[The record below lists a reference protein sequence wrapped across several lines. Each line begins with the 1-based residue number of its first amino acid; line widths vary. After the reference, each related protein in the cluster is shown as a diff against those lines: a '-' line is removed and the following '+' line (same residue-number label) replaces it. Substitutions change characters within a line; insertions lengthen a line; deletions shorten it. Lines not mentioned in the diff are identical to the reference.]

1 MANTNNK
8 NNKRKINAF
17 GKSWGIF
24 DISELERAIKL
35 YERLNYLETHHVGS
49 LEGAAK
55 IEASIVEQQ
64 HLKEILEEEGLKRG
78 NKSLKNIKEE
88 LAALK
93 EKRDVINE
101 TNRILKANEALLKAN
116 EKYNNK
122 QPEKISWNN
131 FGSSISGAFQQNNAN
146 KVYEDMLNAA
156 VKQYGDTSTWTDEIV
171 DKFNN
176 SVTDELS
183 KSAGKYSKAASLLQ
197 LAADT
202 FKSGVDEF
210 TSMFK
215 QGLTK
220 QTSTMRQ
227 NALNIGVRT
236 QATVSDQLDAQ
247 WDLNNQLGSW
257 MPYSSSDDLR
267 DNVSSSEIMEMW
279 NSLAKSGSS
288 SEEMFANAIDDVVT
302 QKIVPYLDTSTSTW
316 QRLVQVQPELQK
328 NIRGINATNQ
338 EIAGNN
344 YITEKLLDQIIYDMQ
359 PMSTLAEND
368 LAMSASG
375 ASATINSIME
385 ANPQMTKDQAIQLY
399 KDLYKQQYR
408 GADILKGGS
417 LYEKMSYVKNMDTNI
432 YASENIP
439 EAIGNIALT
448 KSYLSKIS
456 GADYSSTMGGT
467 IQSTVGNA
475 VGMSGE
481 DMMTY
486 SQMSNDSILKAIDNG
501 NKSQQQLDKA
511 ATKEEQK
518 FTEGLYQT
526 EAEKQEKYMENL
538 ANELSVIETNL
549 GHWGSVIETLLT
561 GIKTL
566 VATWVGGKVL
576 SSILGLSSSAAGG
589 GSGFLGALSGAAG
602 GFAGVAL
609 GTVAGVAL
617 TAVIANGINEA
628 LKPGQGEHGVKE
640 AEDEIGDQF
649 KIDKTLQGLQN
660 ISAQNSNDS
669 DNGWFANTAKDV
681 ANSFGATWMGIKK
694 LGHAIGG
701 KSYDDSYTDRNAE
714 FYQTMIATAIK
725 GNTDKDRTGLL
736 LAYAYLLNEIDS
748 LETMSKLGSPITKD
762 ELKKYAEGQEYSYYN
777 IDYWVSQLLKGGYA
791 PAGYN
796 HEKATDANVKNYLR
810 IGLNSVPYDNYPALL
825 HEGEAV
831 LTASTANELRN
842 LVVEYRESNNQNVS
856 LDVAISNQTT
866 ILVEKMSEIIQTI
879 QSVNT
884 SSTNTSNW
892 SSAVRTS
899 MRNMIST
906 KSF

>member
-1 MANTNNK
+1 MAGTNK
-8 NNKRKINAF
+8 NNNKKKINAF

-24 DISELERAIKL
+24 DIPELERAIKL

-49 LEGAAK
+49 LEQAAK
-55 IEASIVEQQ
+55 IDASIVEQQ
-64 HLKEILEEEGLKRG
+64 RLKEMIEEKGLKRG

-88 LAALK
+88 LVALK
-93 EKRDVINE
+93 EKRDVIKE
-101 TNRILKANEALLKAN
+101 TNQILKANEALLKAN
-116 EKYNNK
+116 EKYNNS
-122 QPEKISWNN
+122 QPGKISWSN

-156 VKQYGDTSTWTDEIV
+156 VKQYGDKSTWTDEIV

-183 KSAGKYSKAASLLQ
+183 KSAGKYSKAANLLQ

-202 FKSGVDEF
+202 FKAGVDEF

-215 QGLTK
+215 QGLAK
-220 QTSTMRQ
+220 QTTTMRQ

-288 SEEMFANAIDDVVT
+288 SEEMFANAIDNVVT
-302 QKIVPYLDTSTSTW
+302 QKIVPYLDTSTTTW
-316 QRLVQVQPELQK
+316 QQLIQAQPELQK

-338 EIAGNN
+338 EIVGNN
-344 YITEKLLDQIIYDMQ
+344 YITEKLLDKIVYDMQ

-385 ANPQMTKDQAIQLY
+385 ANPQMTEDQAVQLY

-448 KSYLSKIS
+448 KSYLSKMS
-456 GADYSSTMGGT
+456 GADYNSTIGGT
-467 IQSTVGNA
+467 IQSVVGNA

-486 SQMSNDSILKAIDNG
+486 SQMSNDSIMDAIDNG
-501 NKSQQQLDKA
+501 NKAQQQLDKT

-518 FTEGLYQT
+518 FVKGLYQT
-526 EAEKQEKYMENL
+526 EAEKQETYMENL

-561 GIKTL
+561 GIKAL
-566 VATWVGGKVL
+566 VATWVGGKIL

-640 AEDEIGDQF
+640 AKEEIGDQF
-649 KIDKTLQGLQN
+649 EIDETLQGVQN
-660 ISAQNSNDS
+660 ISAQNSSDS
-669 DNGWFANTAKDV
+669 DNGWFANAAKDV

-810 IGLNSVPYDNYPALL
+810 IGLDSVPYDNYPALL

-892 SSAVRTS
+892 SSTVRTS
-899 MRNMIST
+899 MKNMIST